1 MKLTKTVV
9 DRASYQG
16 IPYTAPGGRTVWP
29 RYVLWDD
36 LVRGFGVRITP
47 TGQKTFVLSYRAG
60 GRKRLMKLGRF
71 GPLTVDQARSAALR
85 TLGEVTQGSDP
96 LRQRAEQRRADAA
109 AVTVRAFCDLYV
121 ERHAKP
127 NKKTWKE
134 DARRVRQYI
143 LPAWAT
149 RRLDEL
155 TREDVWD
162 LYRHVGSEL
171 RRPYEANRLLSQL
184 SIMFNL
190 AAEWG
195 CMPDTQANPAKIR
208 KRYRYKEKNRDRRVT
223 SEELPRLMAA
233 IEAEED
239 PHVRAAILLE
249 LLTGLRKR
257 EVLHRRWSDVD
268 LGRRTLRLGDTKAGQ
283 PRHVPLSSA
292 AAEIF
297 AALPR
302 QRGNPYVFPSPVVPG
317 QPRHDLNG
325 PWRRIRARA
334 DLHDLRFH
342 DLRHSVAT
350 WLAEQGHPAQWIQ
363 KALGHMSIQTTMKY
377 VHAADTG
384 PRTALDQHG
393 AQILELAAAS

>member
-1 MKLTKTVV
+1 
-9 DRASYQG
+9 
-16 IPYTAPGGRTVWP
+16 
-29 RYVLWDD
+29 
-36 LVRGFGVRITP
+36 
-47 TGQKTFVLSYRAG
+47 
-60 GRKRLMKLGRF
+60 MKLGRF
-71 GPLTVDQARSAALR
+71 GPLTVDQARTEALR
-85 TLGEVTQGSDP
+85 TLASVSRGADP
-96 LRQRAEQRRADAA
+96 LRERDEKRRDDAA
-109 AVTVRAFCDLYV
+109 AVTVRVFCDFYI

-134 DARRVRQYI
+134 DARRIRQYV
-143 LPAWAT
+143 LPAWGA

-155 TREDVWD
+155 TREDVWE
-162 LYRHVGSEL
+162 LYRQVGSGL

-195 CMPDTQANPAKIR
+195 CLPETQANPAKIR
-208 KRYRYKEKNRDRRVT
+208 KQYRYKEKRRERPVT

-239 PHVRAAILLE
+239 PHVRAAVVLE

-257 EVLHRRWSDVD
+257 EILHRRWSDID

-283 PRHVPLSSA
+283 PRQVPLSSA

-297 AALPR
+297 ATLPR
-302 QRGNPYVFPSPVVPG
+302 RRGNPYVFPSPIVPG
-317 QPRHDLNG
+317 KPRHDING
-325 PWRRIRARA
+325 PWRRIRRRA
-334 DLHDLRFH
+334 DLPDLRFH

-363 KALGHMSIQTTMKY
+363 KALGHQSIQTTMKY
-377 VHAADTG
+377 VHAADVG
-384 PRTALDQHG
+384 PRNALDQHG
-393 AQILELAAAS
+393 AQILDQLPSQ